1 MKALRASMRRRRVQ
15 LSPGQLAAHSA
26 SIAHS
31 LWQLPLLA
39 RCQRIACYMAIDG
52 EVDCTGFMEAA
63 VARGR
68 RIFLPVVHGRGL
80 LFAAWHPGIPM
91 ARNRYGIPEPL
102 SDAATWLR
110 GTQLDVVLAPL
121 VAFDAGGRRLGM
133 GGGYYDRSFAF
144 TRQRGSWQRP
154 RLVGLAHEFQCVA
167 SLPARSW
174 DVGMHAVVTEAG
186 VRLF

>member
-1 MKALRASMRRRRVQ
+1 MKALRASMRHRRAQ
-15 LSPGQLAAHSA
+15 LPPGQLAAHSA
-26 SIAHS
+26 SIGRS

-39 RCQRIACYMAIDG
+39 RCRRIACYVAVNG
-52 EVDCTGFMEAA
+52 EVDCASFMEAA

-68 RIFLPVVHGRGL
+68 RVFLPVVHGRGL
-80 LFAAWHPGIPM
+80 LFAPWHHGIPM

-102 SDAATWLR
+102 SDPGSWLR

-144 TRQRGSWQRP
+144 MRQRGCWQRP
-154 RLVGLAHEFQCVA
+154 RLVGLAHEFQCVT

-174 DVGMHAVVTEAG
+174 DVGMHAVVTETG

>member
-1 MKALRASMRRRRVQ
+1 MKALRASMRRRRAQ
-15 LSPGQLAAHSA
+15 LPPGLLADHSA
-26 SIAHS
+26 SIARS
-31 LWQLPLLA
+31 LWRMPLLA
-39 RCQRIACYMAIDG
+39 RCQRIACYMAVDG
-52 EVDCTGFMEAA
+52 EVDCASFMVAA

-68 RIFLPVVHGRGL
+68 QIFLPVVHGCGL
-80 LFAAWHPGIPM
+80 LFAPWQPGVPM

-102 SDAATWLR
+102 SEAGTWLR

-144 TRQRGSWQRP
+144 TRQRGRWQHP

-174 DVGMHAVVTEAG
+174 DIGMHAVVTEAG